1 MKSVYVDK
9 NGRAVQCTALGI
21 GRNVSAAGVVPDDI
35 PEGEILRIKAISDSV
50 IKESGDV
57 GDGVAISAGETEY
70 FFINGKLEL
79 VSGSINIMY

>member
-21 GRNVSAAGVVPDDI
+21 GKNVSAAGVVPDI